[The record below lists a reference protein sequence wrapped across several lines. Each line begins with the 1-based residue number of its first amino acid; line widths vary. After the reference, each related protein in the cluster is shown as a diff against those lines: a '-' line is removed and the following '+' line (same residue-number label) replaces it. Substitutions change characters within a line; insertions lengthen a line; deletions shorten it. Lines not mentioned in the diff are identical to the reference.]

1 MSHIFKRKLKE
12 LDKLQTSHK
21 NVILNFRFLFDF
33 FWDFLFWLYLIVIIN
48 TSFTVL
54 IRYENHVNPT
64 YSPQALSRVQMQRY
78 LRERDH
84 ETVVVLHAKVAQK
97 SYGNEKRWVG

>member
-1 MSHIFKRKLKE
+1 MCL
-12 LDKLQTSHK
+12 T
-21 NVILNFRFLFDF
+21 
-33 FWDFLFWLYLIVIIN
+33 
-48 TSFTVL
+48 

-97 SYGNEKRWVG
+97 SYGNEKR